1 MKKLAILTML
11 ILVGCGG
18 NSSSSSGNSSNNN
31 GSGTGGSNGGTVHAS
46 SFTNANLIGS
56 FAFGIAGTSGATT
69 PVGGSGV
76 ATADGNGNIAS
87 GEETVN
93 IGGISCHS
101 TFTGTYS
108 VNANGTGSATV
119 NVTEDGA
126 SQAKGC
132 LGGTTNLS
140 FAIGNAGSTL
150 ILADQDSGG
159 TEVLTGIKQ

>member
-1 MKKLAILTML
+1 MKKLAVLAVFIF
-11 ILVGCGG
+11 VGCGG
-18 NSSSSSGNSSNNN
+18 NSPSSTGASNNN
-31 GSGTGGSNGGTVHAS
+31 GNGNSGGNGGTVHAS
-46 SFTNANLIGS
+46 SFTNANLIGT
-56 FAFGIAGTSGATT
+56 FAFGIAGSSGAST

-76 ATADGNGNIAS
+76 ATADGNGNITS

-93 IGGISCHS
+93 VGGISCHS

-119 NVTEDGA
+119 NVTEDGV

-140 FAIGNAGSTL
+140 FAIGNGGATL

-159 TEVLTGIKQ
+159 TQVLTGIKQ